1 MWGPNQRSTH
11 RRIAMENMDMDV
23 DVIETGS
30 DTNTVIIAG
39 GVVAAM
45 TVVAAGVALYK
56 RYKNKRRLQEV
67 PTEA

>member
-1 MWGPNQRSTH
+1 
-11 RRIAMENMDMDV
+11 MENMDMDV

-30 DTNTVIIAG
+30 GTNTAIIAG